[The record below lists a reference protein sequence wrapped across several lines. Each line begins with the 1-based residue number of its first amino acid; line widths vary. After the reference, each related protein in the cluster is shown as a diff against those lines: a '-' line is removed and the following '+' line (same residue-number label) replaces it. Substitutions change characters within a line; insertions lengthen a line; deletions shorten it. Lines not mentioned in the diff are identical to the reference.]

1 MGSKQLIENWRDT
14 ADDNNPAGGLF
25 ASGEYAEAD
34 IVGRSA
40 AAESLIC
47 GTACTGHSTKVC
59 C

>member
-1 MGSKQLIENWRDT
+1 MSNTQRIENWRDT
-14 ADDNNPAGGLF
+14 ADLDNPAGPLF

-40 AAESLIC
+40 AAETLIC
-47 GTACTGHSTKVC
+47 GTACTGHSTHVC